1 METSILAVTT
11 RAVAGTTNT
20 LDIWFI
26 GKLVLI
32 FFRIML
38 GAWMIVSGSSHLL
51 TVFGFAPIFP
61 QPLGNLHPS
70 NVMLVALLEVG
81 LFDLVKTVELVV
93 GLCLVFNVFVPL
105 ALAAALPVS
114 YMVFHNSIALNM
126 RYDRIFSTY
135 MAVWC
140 LYMNVILLLAYIRY
154 YLPML
159 RMRAPM
165 GKLEDFRMLPS
176 IFRDPDQEPGKSG
189 H

>member
-1 METSILAVTT
+1 MAIST
-11 RAVAGTTNT
+11 RAALPTTSTNK

-38 GAWMIVSGSSHLL
+38 GAWMVVSGASHLL
-51 TVFGFAPIFP
+51 SLFGFQPIFP
-61 QPLGNLHPS
+61 QPLGTLHPS
-70 NVMLVALLEVG
+70 NVMLVSLLEVG
-81 LFDLVKTVELVV
+81 LFDLVKTVELIV

-114 YMVFHNSIALNM
+114 YMVFHNSIVLNV
-126 RYDRIFSTY
+126 RYERIFSTY

-140 LYMNVILLLAYIRY
+140 LYMNLILILAYIRY

-165 GKLEDFRMLPS
+165 GRLEDFKQLPT
-176 IFRDPDQEPGKSG
+176 ILDKPDQDGG
-189 H
+189 RA

>member
-1 METSILAVTT
+1 MAIST
-11 RAVAGTTNT
+11 RAIGTTTNK

-38 GAWMIVSGSSHLL
+38 GAWMIVSGTSHLL
-51 TVFGFAPIFP
+51 PLFGFPPIFP

-70 NVMLVALLEVG
+70 NVMLVSLLEVG
-81 LFDLVKTVELVV
+81 LFDLVKTVELIV
-93 GLCLVFNVFVPL
+93 GICLVFNIFVPL

-114 YMVFHNSIALNM
+114 YMVFHNSIALNV
-126 RYDRIFSTY
+126 RYERIFSTY

-140 LYMNVILLLAYIRY
+140 LYMNVILIFAYIRH

-159 RMRAPM
+159 KMHAPM
-165 GKLEDFRMLPS
+165 GKLGDLKELPS
-176 IFRDPDQEPGKSG
+176 IFRDPEQERG
-189 H
+189 

>member
-1 METSILAVTT
+1 MAISTPAAL
-11 RAVAGTTNT
+11 RTTNK

-26 GKLVLI
+26 GKLVLV

-38 GAWMIVSGSSHLL
+38 GAWMIVSGTSHLL
-51 TVFGFAPIFP
+51 SLFGFPPIFP
-61 QPLGNLHPS
+61 QPLGNMHAS
-70 NVMLVALLEVG
+70 NVMLVSLLEVG
-81 LFDLVKTVELVV
+81 LFDLVKTVELIV

-114 YMVFHNSIALNM
+114 YMVFHNSIFLNL

-140 LYMNVILLLAYIRY
+140 LYMNVILILAYFRY

-165 GKLEDFRMLPS
+165 GRLEDFKQLPA
-176 IFRDPDQEPGKSG
+176 IFDAPEQERGG
-189 H
+189 R